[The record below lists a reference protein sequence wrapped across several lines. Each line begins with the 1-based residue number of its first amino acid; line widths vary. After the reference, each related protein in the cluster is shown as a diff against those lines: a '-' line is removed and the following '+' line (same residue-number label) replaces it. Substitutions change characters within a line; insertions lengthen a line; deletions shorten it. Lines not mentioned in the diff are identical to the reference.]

1 MNRMFLIAWR
11 EFASTA
17 LTKGFIIGGFVV
29 PAVILVVM
37 ITLLPILLKDE
48 GPAITG
54 EVSIIDNSGVV
65 AEDIARRLSIEVLTA
80 EAMPIEVPEIDP
92 ENPPKPEETA
102 AMLSSVMPSAVPE
115 LTVNTLALDT
125 DVEEAKE
132 LLREGTADDGG
143 LLALAVIDEN
153 AVATMDVDANGVP
166 KFGAF
171 QLFVKPRLKD
181 KVQSTIRR
189 SISDSIREARLEQ
202 AGLSPEMINSLT
214 RVNAGRTKEIT
225 EEGERDSIGGLNM
238 LLPGGFMILMMM
250 AVMIGGQYLLTTT
263 VEEKS
268 SRVVEVLLS
277 AVSPMQLMTG
287 KILGQLMVGLLIMI
301 VYGGVGIT
309 GLVFAAMA
317 DIIDAMI
324 IFWLFAFFLLAYIQ
338 IASMMAAVGSA
349 VNEMREAQSLMTP
362 VMAIMMIPYLLW
374 MPVAMNP
381 SGTFAVVCSF
391 LPPVNSFM
399 MIVRIASTEPPALWQ
414 ILVSLAISVVSS
426 YIILRGAAKIF
437 RVGLLMY
444 GKPPNLKTLI
454 KWIRMA

>member
-1 MNRMFLIAWR
+1 MNRMFQIAWR

-48 GPAITG
+48 GPAIVG
-54 EVSIIDNSGVV
+54 DVAIIDKSGVI
-65 AEDIARRLSIEVLTA
+65 AEEVKQRLSYDTLASATPDLSALEV
-80 EAMPIEVPEIDP
+80 DP
-92 ENPPKPEETA
+92 ENPPDAEDA
-102 AMLSSVMPSAVPE
+102 AEILSEVIPGSVPE
-115 LTVNTLALDT
+115 LTINVLDPDT
-125 DVEEAKE
+125 DVEAAKE
-132 LLREGTADDGG
+132 PLRVGSADEGG

-153 AVATMDVDANGVP
+153 AVTTDEVDEEGVP
-166 KFGAF
+166 QFGAY
-171 QLFVKPRLKD
+171 QLFVKPKLKD

-189 SISDSIREARLEQ
+189 SLTDSIRESRLEQ
-202 AGLSPEMINSLT
+202 AGLSPAMIDSLT
-214 RVNAGRTKEIT
+214 RVDAERTKLVT
-225 EEGERDSIGGLNM
+225 EEGERDEFEGMNM

-287 KILGQLMVGLLIMI
+287 KIIGQLMVGLLIMV

-309 GLVFAAMA
+309 GLIFAAMA
-317 DIIDAMI
+317 DVIEPMTLV
-324 IFWLFAFFLLAYIQ
+324 WLLLFFLLAYVQ

-362 VMAIMMIPYLLW
+362 VMAIIMIPYLLW

-399 MIVRIASTEPPALWQ
+399 MIVRITSTEPPETWQ
-414 ILVSLAISVVSS
+414 VLVSLAISVVSS
-426 YIILRGAAKIF
+426 YVILVGAAKIF

-444 GKPPNLKTLI
+444 GKPPDLKTLF

>member
-1 MNRMFLIAWR
+1 MSRTLQIAWR

-37 ITLLPILLKDE
+37 VTLLPVLLKDE
-48 GPAITG
+48 GPAVVG
-54 EVSIIDNSGVV
+54 EVTVIDRSGVLTESIAQRLTV
-65 AEDIARRLSIEVLTA
+65 ESLSAESRASGVPTISPDAPPTAQETSDLLSSSLVRSIPRLTVQDLGSDA
-80 EAMPIEVPEIDP
+80 DP
-92 ENPPKPEETA
+92 EA
-102 AMLSSVMPSAVPE
+102 
-115 LTVNTLALDT
+115 
-125 DVEEAKE
+125 AKE
-132 LLREGTADDGG
+132 PLREGTASDGG
-143 LLALAVIDEN
+143 VLALAVIDAN
-153 AVATMDVDANGVP
+153 AVLTDQTSETGVP
-166 KFGAF
+166 RFGAY
-171 QLFVKPRLKD
+171 QLYVKPKLKD
-181 KVQSTIRR
+181 SVQSTIRR
-189 SISDSIREARLEQ
+189 AITESIREARLEN
-202 AGLSPEMINSLT
+202 AGLSPAQVNALT
-214 RVNAGRTKEIT
+214 RVDAEQTREVTDK
-225 EEGERDSIGGLNM
+225 GERDSITGLNM
-238 LLPGGFMILMMM
+238 IVPGGFMILMMM

-287 KILGQLMVGLLIMI
+287 KILGQLMVGGLIML
-301 VYGGVGIT
+301 VYGSVGIV
-309 GLVFAAMA
+309 GLIMGALA
-317 DIIDAMI
+317 DVIEPMTVV
-324 IFWLFAFFLLAYIQ
+324 WLVAFFILAYIQ

-362 VMAIMMIPYLLW
+362 VMAVIMIPYLLW

-399 MIVRIASTEPPALWQ
+399 MIVRIASTERPELWE
-414 ILVSLAISVVSS
+414 ILVSLGISVVAS
-426 YIILRGAAKIF
+426 YVILWGAAKIF

-454 KWIRMA
+454 RWIKMA

>member
-1 MNRMFLIAWR
+1 MIRMLQIAWR

-48 GPAITG
+48 GPAISG
-54 EVSIIDNSGVV
+54 EVSLIDKSGVL
-65 AEDIARRLSIEVLTA
+65 ADDITRRLSKETLEA
-80 EAMPIEVPEIDP
+80 ESGSVAMPEIDP
-92 ENPPKPEETA
+92 ENPPEADEMA
-102 AMLSSVMPSAVPE
+102 AVLSGALPSAVPD
-115 LTVNTLALDT
+115 LTVNSLDVET
-125 DVEEAKE
+125 DVEEAKK
-132 LLREGTADDGG
+132 LLLEGTADDGG

-153 AVATMDVDANGVP
+153 AVSTTEVDSNDVP

-171 QLFVKPRLKD
+171 KLFVKPRLKD
-181 KVQSTIRR
+181 KVHSTIRR

-202 AGLSPEMINSLT
+202 AGLSPDMINSLT
-214 RVNAGRTKEIT
+214 KVNAERSKEVT
-225 EEGERDSIGGLNM
+225 EEGERNAVEGLNM

-301 VYGGVGIT
+301 VYGGVGMT

-317 DIIDAMI
+317 DLIDPMI
-324 IFWLFAFFLLAYIQ
+324 IIWTLAFFFLAYVQ
-338 IASMMAAVGSA
+338 IASMMAAIGSA

-362 VMAIMMIPYLLW
+362 VMAVIMIPYLLW

-399 MIVRIASTEPPALWQ
+399 MIVRIASTEPPEIWE

-426 YIILRGAAKIF
+426 YVILRGAAKVF

>member
-1 MNRMFLIAWR
+1 MNRMFQIAWR

-48 GPAITG
+48 GPAIVG
-54 EVSIIDNSGVV
+54 DVAIIDKSGVI
-65 AEDIARRLSIEVLTA
+65 AEDVKQRLSYDTLASATPDLSALEV
-80 EAMPIEVPEIDP
+80 DP
-92 ENPPKPEETA
+92 ENPPDAEDA
-102 AMLSSVMPSAVPE
+102 AEILSEVIPGSVPE
-115 LTVNTLALDT
+115 LTINVLDPDT
-125 DVEEAKE
+125 DVEAAKE
-132 LLREGTADDGG
+132 PLRVGSADEGG

-153 AVATMDVDANGVP
+153 AVTTDEADEEGVP
-166 KFGAF
+166 QFGAY
-171 QLFVKPRLKD
+171 QLFVKPKLKD

-189 SISDSIREARLEQ
+189 SLTDSIRESRLEQ
-202 AGLSPEMINSLT
+202 AGLSPAMIDSLT
-214 RVNAGRTKEIT
+214 RVDAERTKLVT
-225 EEGERDSIGGLNM
+225 EEGERDEFEGMNM

-287 KILGQLMVGLLIMI
+287 KIIGQLMVGLLIMV

-309 GLVFAAMA
+309 GLIFAAMA
-317 DIIDAMI
+317 DVIEPMTLV
-324 IFWLFAFFLLAYIQ
+324 WLLLFFLLAYVQ

-362 VMAIMMIPYLLW
+362 VMAIIMIPYLLW

-399 MIVRIASTEPPALWQ
+399 MIVRITSTEPPETWQ
-414 ILVSLAISVVSS
+414 VLVSLAISVVSS
-426 YIILRGAAKIF
+426 YVILVGAAKIF

-444 GKPPNLKTLI
+444 GKPPDLKTLF